1 MPINQHLSSQNYLNN
16 VIKLFTLQY
25 KVINAINLVLTSKNY
40 HSYGERLPLWLLNNE
55 VITVALINT
64 ACEQ

>member
-40 HSYGERLPLWLLNNE
+40 HSYGENAP
-55 VITVALINT
+55 IMVAK
-64 ACEQ
+64 